1 MKLATAGSKENI
13 QKIVNQYF
21 YTNNYIINDNNNIIH
36 LQTGECLDNFKI
48 ELKKGRWIFSN
59 NV

>member
-13 QKIVNQYF
+13 QKIVNDYF
-21 YTNNYIINDNNNIIH
+21 YSKNYIVDDNNNIINT
-36 LQTGECLDNFKI
+36 QTGKHLDNFKI
-48 ELKKGRWIFSN
+48 EFKKGRWIFSN